1 MTVRFGRGR
10 RTLAVLAVVAPLL
23 AVFVYVALRSGPLAP
38 VPVTLAEVE
47 QASVSPALFGVGT
60 VEARHTY
67 RIGPVAPGRVA
78 RVEVEVGDRVRAGQ
92 VLGEMDPVDL
102 DARIA
107 AQSALIARASAA
119 LVAAESQ
126 VRDAVARESYASA
139 QARRHEALF
148 ERRLVS
154 ADAVEERRQEGE
166 VASASLTA
174 ARALRD
180 AAAQDLNAARADRS
194 ALEQQRANLR
204 LVAPVDGLVAT
215 RLADPGTT
223 LVAGQPAIEVIDP
236 TTLWV
241 NVRFDQLRTGGL
253 RADLPAEVVL
263 RSQAGT
269 KLAGRVL
276 RVEPMADAVTEET
289 LAKIVFVSAPEPLP
303 PVGELAEVT
312 VPMPALPPA
321 PVVPNAALQRVDGEI
336 GVWLVKKGRLD
347 FVAVRIGASDLD
359 GRVQV
364 LEGVAPGEHVVQF
377 SQRALDRRSRLRVVE
392 RIPGSGS

>member
-1 MTVRFGRGR
+1 MTARFGLSG
-10 RTLAVLAVVAPLL
+10 RTLAILAVVVPLL
-23 AVFVYVALRSGPLAP
+23 ALFVYVALRSGPLAP

-47 QASVSPALFGVGT
+47 QASLSPALFGVGT
-60 VEARHTY
+60 VEARYTY

-78 RVEVEVGDRVRAGQ
+78 RVDVQVGDRVRAGQ

-102 DARIA
+102 DQRIA
-107 AQSALIARASAA
+107 AQSALLARASAA

-126 VRDAVARESYASA
+126 VRDAVARGSYASA
-139 QARRHEALF
+139 QARRYESLF

-154 ADAVEERRQEGE
+154 ADAVEARRQESE
-166 VASASLTA
+166 VAAAALAA

-180 AAAQDLNAARADRS
+180 AAAQDLNAMRADRS

-204 LVAPVDGLVAT
+204 FVAPVDGLVAT

-223 LVAGQPAIEVIDP
+223 LVAGQPVIEVIDP

-241 NVRFDQLRTGGL
+241 NVRFDQLRAGGL

-263 RSQAGT
+263 RSLAGT

-289 LAKIVFVSAPEPLP
+289 LAKVMFVEVPESLP

-312 VPMPALPPA
+312 VPMPALPAA
-321 PVVPNAALQRVDGEI
+321 PVVPNAALQRVDGQL
-336 GVWLVKKGRLD
+336 GVWVVKGGRPD

-364 LEGVAPGEHVVQF
+364 LDGVAPGEQVVQF

-392 RIPGSGS
+392 RLPGTGR

>member
-1 MTVRFGRGR
+1 MTGRLRPGG
-10 RTLAVLAVVAPLL
+10 RTLAILAVVVPLL
-23 AVFVYVALRSGPLAP
+23 ALFAYAALRSGPLAP
-38 VPVTLAEVE
+38 VPVTLAAVDRV
-47 QASVSPALFGVGT
+47 SLSPALFGVGT
-60 VEARHTY
+60 VEARYTY
-67 RIGPVAPGRVA
+67 RIGPVVPGRVA
-78 RVEVEVGDRVRAGQ
+78 RVDVQVGDRVRAGQ

-102 DARIA
+102 EERIA
-107 AQSALIARASAA
+107 AQSALLARASAA

-126 VRDAVARESYASA
+126 VRDAVARESYAGA
-139 QARRHEALF
+139 QARRYETLF

-154 ADAVEERRQEGE
+154 AEAFEARRQEGE
-166 VASASLTA
+166 AALAALAA
-174 ARALRD
+174 ARAMRD
-180 AAAQDLNAARADRS
+180 AAAQDLNAMRADRS
-194 ALEQQRANLR
+194 ALEQQRAKLR

-223 LVAGQPAIEVIDP
+223 LVAGQPVIEVIDP

-241 NVRFDQLRTGGL
+241 NVRFDQLRAGGL
-253 RADLPAEVVL
+253 RANLPAEVML

-289 LAKIVFVSAPEPLP
+289 LAKIVFVSAPESLP

-321 PVVPNAALQRVDGEI
+321 PVVPNAALQRIDGEL
-336 GVWLVKKGRLD
+336 GVWVVKGRRPD
-347 FVAVRIGASDLD
+347 FVAVRVGATDLD

-364 LEGVAPGEHVVQF
+364 LDGIAPGEHVVQF

-392 RIPGSGS
+392 RLPGTGR